1 MERYSESATTNLSQ
15 FIRPMCLGYVE
26 KKNLYQAFVFRETYR
41 RDNSAEPL
49 KRNFHILAAVAQIG
63 IFRIL
68 KLDLILEDIKSTRE
82 FYHNVN

>member
-1 MERYSESATTNLSQ
+1 MWAESATKSTTNLSQ
-15 FIRPMCLGYVE
+15 FIRPMCLGYV
-26 KKNLYQAFVFRETYR
+26 KKKLYMASVFRETYR

>member
-1 MERYSESATTNLSQ
+1 MAS
-15 FIRPMCLGYVE
+15 
-26 KKNLYQAFVFRETYR
+26 VFRETYR

-68 KLDLILEDIKSTRE
+68 KLDLILEDLMSSRDIFPQFS
-82 FYHNVN
+82 

>member
-1 MERYSESATTNLSQ
+1 MG
-15 FIRPMCLGYVE
+15 LGYD
-26 KKNLYQAFVFRETYR
+26 FSREEFGFMPYASVVRATYR

-68 KLDLILEDIKSTRE
+68 KSDLILEDLKSPRE
-82 FYHNVN
+82 SYYRGSQLSTVSLSTIPGTI